1 MIFGVAYVKIPLR
14 VVAFI
19 PLPRSSGLVAGARA
33 STDEPGA
40 GLWVCADAGLC
51 RDQSLTACNAAS
63 QPTPAG
69 QLLLTGDGGCKPAAS
84 FCCTTLFL

>member
-1 MIFGVAYVKIPLR
+1 MNADGVTYVKIPNG
-14 VVAFI
+14 VAV
-19 PLPRSSGLVAGARA
+19 PVAGARA

-40 GLWVCADAGLC
+40 GLRVCADAGLC

-69 QLLLTGDGGCKPAAS
+69 ELLLTGDGGCKPAAS
-84 FCCTTLFL
+84 FCCTTLSL